1 MEPFLSRF
9 YMECLLP
16 EIVDSRRNRSM
27 PIREPEYILHAR
39 VEANSKEILSL
50 RVQDKRKKAT
60 AAASKKRIKR
70 CKDGS
75 DISIDAANPMH
86 EASFERSVNIAQK
99 KSSRSEWSPIEID
112 DNVQITDED
121 VKVLEA
127 VRRDISIDE
136 VIANILPRNSL
147 LTDTSIDLFQII
159 VQENSNFKFN
169 PACYT
174 GYYYYIKPCDPQ
186 QKDM

>member
-1 MEPFLSRF
+1 M
-9 YMECLLP
+9 
-16 EIVDSRRNRSM
+16 
-27 PIREPEYILHAR
+27 
-39 VEANSKEILSL
+39 
-50 RVQDKRKKAT
+50 
-60 AAASKKRIKR
+60 
-70 CKDGS
+70 
-75 DISIDAANPMH
+75 
-86 EASFERSVNIAQK
+86 
-99 KSSRSEWSPIEID
+99 EWSPIEID